1 MGKRGSGEERLI
13 HLDPSSYPFSHF
25 LLSLFQQFTFSSF
38 SCKFDPSGESIM
50 LYLSQ
55 VLSRPI
61 RDLEGE
67 SVASI
72 KDVIVRLGEEDHPQ
86 VTGLVARY
94 RRRDFFVSRWRI
106 TEFNELGVRLNSDIL
121 DLRPFVRREGEV
133 LLARNVLDKQ
143 LIDVDGKRVVRVNDV
158 QIIEAAGQWRVTG
171 ADVSLQGLWR
181 RLAPAGFRGTRRPV
195 EVIDWSDVGYLA
207 TDAATVQLKSAS
219 GKLARLHPV
228 EIARLA
234 EALSY
239 HHGSEVVESL
249 DDETAA
255 ETLEEMPAAQQAR
268 ILADMDEERAADIL
282 EWMSPDE
289 AADVLGD
296 LPEEKAEELLGLME
310 GEEQADVA
318 ELLPYEDDTAGGLM
332 TTEFVTLP
340 RELTVGEALAR
351 LREMAET
358 PNMIYYLYVVEAEGS
373 WKLIG
378 VIALRSLILADPEA
392 PLANVM
398 RSEFQSAH
406 PDEPGKEVAHRIAEY
421 NLLALPVI
429 DRSGDILGII
439 TVDDAMEILLPKDW
453 RQRLPR
459 LFS

>member
-1 MGKRGSGEERLI
+1 
-13 HLDPSSYPFSHF
+13 
-25 LLSLFQQFTFSSF
+25 
-38 SCKFDPSGESIM
+38 M

-55 VLSRPI
+55 VLGRPV

-67 SVASI
+67 RVATI
-72 KDVIVRLGEEDHPQ
+72 KDVIVRLGEEDHPPML
-86 VTGLVARY
+86 GLVARY

-106 TEFNELGVRLNSDIL
+106 TNFDEHGVGLNSDIL
-121 DLRPFVRREGEV
+121 DLRPFVRRDNEV
-133 LLARNVLDKQ
+133 LLARDVLDKQ

-158 QIIEAAGQWRVTG
+158 QIIAAAGDWRVTG

-181 RLAPAGFRGTRRPV
+181 RLAPASFLGARKPV

-255 ETLEEMPAAQQAR
+255 ETLEEMPSERQAR
-268 ILADMDEERAADIL
+268 ILGDMDEERAADIL

-310 GEEQADVA
+310 SEEQAEVA
-318 ELLPYEDDTAGGLM
+318 ELLPYADDTAGGLM

-358 PNMIYYLYVVEAEGS
+358 PNMIYYLYVVASEGS
-373 WKLIG
+373 WQLEG
-378 VIALRSLILADPEA
+378 VIALRSLILADPSV

-398 RSEFQSAH
+398 RTEFQKADADESAE
-406 PDEPGKEVAHRIAEY
+406 DVAHRIAEY
-421 NLLALPVI
+421 NLLALPVV
-429 DRSGDILGII
+429 DEAGEILGII

-459 LFS
+459 LLG

>member
-1 MGKRGSGEERLI
+1 
-13 HLDPSSYPFSHF
+13 
-25 LLSLFQQFTFSSF
+25 
-38 SCKFDPSGESIM
+38 M

-55 VLSRPI
+55 ILGRPI
-61 RDLEGE
+61 RDREGLRIAT
-67 SVASI
+67 V
-72 KDVIVRLGEEDHPQ
+72 KDIIVRLGEEDHPP

-94 RRRDFFVSRWRI
+94 RRRDFFLSRWRVS
-106 TEFNELGVRLNSDIL
+106 ELNSNGVRLNSDIL
-121 DLRPFVRREGEV
+121 DLRPFVRRENEV
-133 LLARNVLDKQ
+133 LLARDVLDKQ

-158 QIIEAAGQWRVTG
+158 QIIEAAEDWRVTG

-181 RLAPAGFRGTRRPV
+181 RLAPTGFVGTSKPV

-207 TDAATVQLKSAS
+207 TDAATVQLKSSS

-255 ETLEEMPAAQQAR
+255 ETLEEMPAERQVR
-268 ILADMDEERAADIL
+268 ILGDMDEERAADIL
-282 EWMSPDE
+282 ELMSPDE

-310 GEEQADVA
+310 HDEQAEVA

-340 RELTVGEALAR
+340 RQLSVGEALAR

-373 WKLIG
+373 WQLVG
-378 VIALRSLILADPEA
+378 VIALRSLILADPSA
-392 PLANVM
+392 PLEEVM
-398 RSEFQSAH
+398 RTEFQTGYADESA
-406 PDEPGKEVAHRIAEY
+406 KAVAQRIAEY

-429 DRSGDILGII
+429 DDTGDILGII
-439 TVDDAMEILLPKDW
+439 TVDDAMEFLLPKDW

>member
-1 MGKRGSGEERLI
+1 
-13 HLDPSSYPFSHF
+13 
-25 LLSLFQQFTFSSF
+25 
-38 SCKFDPSGESIM
+38 M

-55 VLSRPI
+55 VLGRPI

-67 SVASI
+67 RVATI
-72 KDVIVRLGEEDHPQ
+72 KDVIVRLGAGDHPP

-94 RRRDFFVSRWRI
+94 RRRDFFLSRWRVS
-106 TEFNELGVRLNSDIL
+106 ELNQQGVRLNSDIL
-121 DLRPFVRREGEV
+121 DLRPFLRREGEV
-133 LLARNVLDKQ
+133 LLARDVLDKQ

-158 QIIEAAGQWRVTG
+158 QIIETSSDWRVTG

-181 RLAPAGFRGTRRPV
+181 RLAPKGFVGAGRPV
-195 EVIDWSDVGYLA
+195 EVLDWADVGYLA
-207 TDAATVQLKSAS
+207 TDAATVQLKSS
-219 GKLARLHPV
+219 SDKLSRLHPV

-255 ETLEEMPAAQQAR
+255 ETLEEMPAEHQAR
-268 ILADMDEERAADIL
+268 ILSDMDEERAADIL

-332 TTEFVTLP
+332 TTEFVSLP

-351 LREMAET
+351 LRDMAET
-358 PNMIYYLYVVEAEGS
+358 PNMIYYLYVVEAENS
-373 WKLIG
+373 WRLCG
-378 VIALRSLILADPEA
+378 VIALRSLILAEPSM
-392 PLANVM
+392 PLEEVM
-398 RSEFQSAH
+398 RTEFQKAT
-406 PDEPGKEVAHRIAEY
+406 PDEAANEVAQRIAEY
-421 NLLALPVI
+421 NLLALPVV
-429 DRSGDILGII
+429 DDSEDILGIV

-453 RQRLPR
+453 RQRVPK
-459 LFS
+459 LFG

>member
-1 MGKRGSGEERLI
+1 
-13 HLDPSSYPFSHF
+13 
-25 LLSLFQQFTFSSF
+25 
-38 SCKFDPSGESIM
+38 M

-55 VLSRPI
+55 VLGRPI

-67 SVASI
+67 RVATV
-72 KDVIVRLGEEDHPQ
+72 KDIIVRLGADDHPP

-106 TEFNELGVRLNSDIL
+106 TQLNERGVRLNSDIL
-121 DLRPFVRREGEV
+121 DLRPFVRRESEV
-133 LLARNVLDKQ
+133 LLARDVLDKQ

-158 QIIEAAGQWRVTG
+158 QIIQAAGEWRVTG

-181 RLAPAGFRGTRRPV
+181 RLAPAGFVGAKKPV
-195 EVIDWSDVGYLA
+195 EVLDWADVGYLA
-207 TDAATVQLKSAS
+207 TDAATVQLKSS
-219 GKLARLHPV
+219 SDKLARLHPV

-255 ETLEEMPAAQQAR
+255 ETLEEMPAERQAK
-268 ILADMDEERAADIL
+268 ILSDMDEERAADIL

-310 GEEQADVA
+310 HDEQADVA

-340 RELTVGEALAR
+340 RALTVGEALAR

-358 PNMIYYLYVVEAEGS
+358 PNMIYYLYVVEAENS
-373 WKLIG
+373 WKLLG
-378 VIALRSLILADPEA
+378 VIALRSLILADPSM
-392 PLANVM
+392 PLEDVM
-398 RSEFQSAH
+398 RTEFQQAD
-406 PDEPGKEVAHRIAEY
+406 PGEPAKEVAHRIAEY
-421 NLLALPVI
+421 NLLALPVV
-429 DRSGDILGII
+429 DEAGDILGII

-453 RQRLPR
+453 RQNLPR
-459 LFS
+459 LFG

>member
-1 MGKRGSGEERLI
+1 
-13 HLDPSSYPFSHF
+13 
-25 LLSLFQQFTFSSF
+25 
-38 SCKFDPSGESIM
+38 M

-55 VLSRPI
+55 VLGRAI

-67 SVASI
+67 RVATV
-72 KDVIVRLGEEDHPQ
+72 KDVIVRLGEGDHPP

-94 RRRDFFVSRWRI
+94 RRRDFFMSRWRMI
-106 TEFNELGVRLNSDIL
+106 DLNEQGVRLNSDIL
-121 DLRPFVRREGEV
+121 DLRPFVRRDGEV
-133 LLARNVLDKQ
+133 LLARDVLDKQ

-158 QIIEAAGQWRVTG
+158 QIIDAAGEWRVTG

-181 RLAPAGFRGTRRPV
+181 RLAPSGFVGTNRTV
-195 EVIDWSDVGYLA
+195 EVIDWADVGYLA
-207 TDAATVQLKSAS
+207 TDAATVQLKSS
-219 GKLARLHPV
+219 QGKLARLHPV

-239 HHGSEVVESL
+239 HHGSEVVEAR

-255 ETLEEMPAAQQAR
+255 ETLEEMPAERQVQ
-268 ILADMDEERAADIL
+268 ILGEMDQERAADIL

-310 GEEQADVA
+310 DEEQADVA
-318 ELLPYEDDTAGGLM
+318 ELLPYADDTAGGLM

-340 RELTVGEALAR
+340 RDLTVVEALAR

-373 WKLIG
+373 WKLVG
-378 VIALRSLILADPEA
+378 VIALRSLILADPA
-392 PLANVM
+392 MPLAEVM
-398 RSEFQSAH
+398 RTEFQMAN
-406 PDEPGKEVAHRIAEY
+406 PDEAAAEVAQRIAEY
-421 NLLALPVI
+421 NLLALPVM
-429 DRSGDILGII
+429 DETGDLLGII

-459 LFS
+459 LFG

>member
-1 MGKRGSGEERLI
+1 
-13 HLDPSSYPFSHF
+13 
-25 LLSLFQQFTFSSF
+25 
-38 SCKFDPSGESIM
+38 M

-67 SVASI
+67 RVATV
-72 KDVIVRLGEEDHPQ
+72 KDVIVRLGEEDHPP

-94 RRRDFFVSRWRI
+94 RRRDFFLSRWRI
-106 TEFNELGVRLNSDIL
+106 TDLNQNGVRLNSDIL
-121 DLRPFVRREGEV
+121 DLRPFVRRESEV
-133 LLARNVLDKQ
+133 LLARDVLDKQ

-158 QIIEAAGQWRVTG
+158 QIIEAAGDWRVTG

-181 RLAPAGFRGTRRPV
+181 RLAPSRFAGTGRAV
-195 EVIDWSDVGYLA
+195 EVLDWADVGYLA
-207 TDAATVQLKSAS
+207 TDAAAVQLKSS
-219 GKLARLHPV
+219 SDKLARLHPV

-255 ETLEEMPAAQQAR
+255 ETLEEMPAEHQAR
-268 ILADMDEERAADIL
+268 ILGDMDQERAADIL

-310 GEEQADVA
+310 DEEQADVA

-358 PNMIYYLYVVEAEGS
+358 PNMIYYLYVVEEEHS
-373 WKLIG
+373 WKLCG
-378 VIALRSLILADPEA
+378 VIALRSLILADPSM
-392 PLANVM
+392 PLEEVM
-398 RSEFQSAH
+398 RSDIQSADPH
-406 PDEPGKEVAHRIAEY
+406 EPADEVAHRMAEY
-421 NLLALPVI
+421 NLLALPVV
-429 DRSGDILGII
+429 DESGDILGII

-459 LFS
+459 LLG